1 MDPSTGF
8 SPLTM
13 LGTLGD
19 VVMSWVTLALDL
31 IMWDSVGV
39 ELRICH
45 TGMVLE
51 SGYCIRM
58 YLCIR

>member
-1 MDPSTGF
+1 
-8 SPLTM
+8 M

-19 VVMSWVTLALDL
+19 VVTSWVTLALDL
-31 IMWDSVGV
+31 LMWDSVGV